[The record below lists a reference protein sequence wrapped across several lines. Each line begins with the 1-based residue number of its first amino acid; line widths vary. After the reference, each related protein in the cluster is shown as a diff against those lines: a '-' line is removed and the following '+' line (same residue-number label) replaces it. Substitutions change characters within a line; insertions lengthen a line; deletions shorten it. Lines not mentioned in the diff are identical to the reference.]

1 VSSKAAQYRRRARE
15 CLEIARTLAPGEKRT
30 MLTDMAQTWMRLA
43 EELEAANLVG
53 DQPMMQQQQIQPKD
67 DDKKE

>member
-1 VSSKAAQYRRRARE
+1 VSSKAEVYRRRARA
-15 CLEIARTLAPGEKRT
+15 CLEISRTLAPGEKHAI
-30 MLTDMAQTWMRLA
+30 LTDMAQTWLRLA

-53 DQPMMQQQQIQPKD
+53 DQPVMQQKQIQPKD